1 MIVCK
6 WSKREWFIKSSPL
19 SRSYRSIILPNS
31 EAHEIEKAI
40 DSHTLELALI
50 GYKIPD
56 FDPVEIWVNNT
67 DDVTIT
73 EARRWAIALGLVE
86 QDFYL

>member
-6 WSKREWFIKSSPL
+6 WSKKEWFVKSSPL
-19 SRSYRSIILPNS
+19 PLSYRSIILPNS
-31 EAHEIEKAI
+31 ESKEIERLIKNE
-40 DSHTLELALI
+40 TLQLALI

-67 DDVTIT
+67 DDVTIA
-73 EARRWAIALGLVE
+73 EARRWAISLGLVE